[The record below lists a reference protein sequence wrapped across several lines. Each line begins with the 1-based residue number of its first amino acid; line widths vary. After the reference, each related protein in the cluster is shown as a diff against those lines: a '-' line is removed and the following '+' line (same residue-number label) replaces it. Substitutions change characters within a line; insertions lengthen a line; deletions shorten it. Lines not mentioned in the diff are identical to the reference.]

1 MKVGIIGIGS
11 IAPNH
16 IRGIKQCG
24 HEIVALCDVETEKCE
39 RANERSKLTARIY
52 SNYKEMLDKE
62 DLDVV
67 HICTPHYL
75 HAEMI
80 CEGLNRNI
88 NVLSEK
94 PLAINQEQ
102 LDQIENAVKSS
113 KAQLGVCF
121 QNHYNAS
128 VLYVKEYLKD
138 KEITCASANLIWNR
152 DAKYYAQAE
161 WRGTWSQEGGGVMI
175 NQAIHGLDLM
185 QWICGMPES
194 VIAHTHNVGLKNEIE
209 VEDTAFGLFRLKN
222 GGSFVINATNS
233 ANFSF
238 PIYYMFRADGHTIQL
253 SSNNIIID
261 DQFITKSD
269 NEPLLGK
276 EVWGV
281 GHSKLIKEF
290 YECVESGEKFSI
302 DFYEARKAIKLL
314 LAMYRSNGEEIKI

>member
-16 IRGIKQCG
+16 IRGIKECG
-24 HEIVALCDVETEKCE
+24 HEIVALCDVEIEKCE
-39 RANERSKLTARIY
+39 KANERSKLTARIY
-52 SNYKEMLDKE
+52 KDYKEMLDKE
-62 DLDVV
+62 QLDVI

-102 LDQIENAVKSS
+102 LDQIERAVKQS

-128 VLYVKEYLKD
+128 VLFVKEYLKD

-161 WRGTWSQEGGGVMI
+161 WRGTWAQEGGGVMI
-175 NQAIHGLDLM
+175 NQAIHSLDLL
-185 QWICGMPES
+185 QWICGEPES
-194 VIAHTHNVGLKNEIE
+194 VIAHTHNVALKNEIE
-209 VEDTAFGLFRLKN
+209 VEDTAFGLFKMKN
-222 GGSFVINATNS
+222 GTNFVLMATNS
-233 ANFSF
+233 ASATF
-238 PIYYMFRADGHTIQL
+238 PIYYMFKADGHTVQL
-253 SSNNIIID
+253 SSNNILID
-261 DQFITKSD
+261 GEHMAKTD
-269 NEPLLGK
+269 NIPLFGK

-281 GHSKLIKEF
+281 GHSKLIEDF
-290 YECVESGEKFSI
+290 YRCVKSGEKFAI
-302 DFYEARKAIKLL
+302 DFYEASKSIKLL

>member
-24 HEIVALCDVETEKCE
+24 HQIVALCDIEIEKCE
-39 RANERSKLTARIY
+39 RANERSKLTANIY
-52 SNYKEMLDKE
+52 ADYKEMLDKE
-62 DLDVV
+62 QLDVI

-94 PLAINQEQ
+94 PLAINEEQ
-102 LDQIENAVKSS
+102 LDQIENAVKNS

-128 VLYVKEYLKD
+128 VLYVKEYLQD
-138 KEITCASANLIWNR
+138 KEITGATANLIWKR
-152 DAKYYAQAE
+152 DAKYYGQAE
-161 WRGTWSQEGGGVMI
+161 WRGTWAQEGGGVMI
-175 NQAIHGLDLM
+175 NQAIHSLDLM

-194 VIAHTHNVGLKNEIE
+194 VIAHTQNVGLKNVVE
-209 VEDTAFGLFRLKN
+209 VEDTAFGLFKMKN
-222 GGSFVINATNS
+222 GTNFVVMATNS
-233 ANFSF
+233 ASDTF
-238 PIYYMFRADGHTIQL
+238 PIYYMFKADGHTVQL
-253 SSNNIIID
+253 SSNNILID
-261 DQFITKSD
+261 GEHICKSD
-269 NEPLLGK
+269 NIPLFGK

-281 GHSKLIKEF
+281 GHSKLIEDF
-290 YECVESGEKFSI
+290 YNCVQSGKKFAI
-302 DFYEARKAIKLL
+302 DFYEAKKSIELI
-314 LAMYRSNGEEIKI
+314 LAMYRSNGTEIKL

>member
-16 IRGIKQCG
+16 IRGIKQSG
-24 HEIVALCDVETEKCE
+24 HEIVALCDVEVENCAK
-39 RANERSKLTARIY
+39 ANERSNLSARIY
-52 SNYKEMLDKE
+52 SNYIEMLDKE
-62 DLDVV
+62 KLDAI

-88 NVLSEK
+88 NVLCEK

-102 LDQIENAVKSS
+102 LDQIEKVVKSS

-128 VLYVKEYLKD
+128 VLYVKDYLKD
-138 KEITCASANLIWNR
+138 KEITGASANLIWNR
-152 DAKYYAQAE
+152 DARYYAQAE
-161 WRGTWSQEGGGVMI
+161 WRGTWVQEGGGVMI

-194 VIAHTHNVGLKNEIE
+194 VIAHTHNVALKNEIE
-209 VEDTAFGLFRLKN
+209 VEDTAFGLFKLKN
-222 GGSFVINATNS
+222 GGSFVVNATNS
-233 ANFSF
+233 ASYCF
-238 PIYYMFRADGHTIQL
+238 PIYYMFRADGHTVQL

-269 NEPLLGK
+269 NEPLIGK

-281 GHSKLIKEF
+281 GHSKLIKDF
-290 YECVESGEKFSI
+290 YDCIESGKKFEI
-302 DFYEARKAIKLL
+302 DFYEASKAIKLL